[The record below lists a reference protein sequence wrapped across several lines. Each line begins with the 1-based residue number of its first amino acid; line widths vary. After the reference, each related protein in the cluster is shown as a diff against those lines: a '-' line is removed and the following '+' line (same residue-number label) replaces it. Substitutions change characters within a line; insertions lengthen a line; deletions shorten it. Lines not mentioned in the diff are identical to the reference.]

1 MTQTRPDPFV
11 RVAQF
16 VGDFGNPFYDEERQ
30 RDVWN
35 EACAFGLQLL
45 LWLTLAAAAAVV
57 WVVGEPAVPYAEG
70 ALGILGMVSLLT
82 IGYAHRL
89 GVRMTGA
96 ARVLRLRLLPYVG
109 LVAALLVGMARA
121 STASRGFVV
130 GAATGALVAVLALAW
145 AARRPST

>member
-1 MTQTRPDPFV
+1 LI

-16 VGDFGNPFYDEERQ
+16 IGDFGNPFYDEERQ

-45 LWLTLAAAAAVV
+45 LWSTLGVLAVAV

-70 ALGILGMVSLLT
+70 ALVVVGAVCLLT

-89 GVRMTGA
+89 GVRLTDP
-96 ARVLRLRLLPYVG
+96 ARLLRLRLLPYVV
-109 LVAALLVGMARA
+109 LLAALLLGMARA
-121 STASRGFVV
+121 SDASRGFVV
-130 GAATGALVAVLALAW
+130 GAGTGALVALLALAW
-145 AARRPST
+145 TGRRSAA